1 MSGVNEQGFSC
12 ARWEKDIWNYKG
24 ERDLENC
31 KSSCMLKPLRAAIF
45 AKKVFN
51 HHGTEHYKFCNVK
64 NISKKLIFD
73 GIEIPEA
80 YFGRNQLSTG

>member
-1 MSGVNEQGFSC
+1 MNKVSYAQGQKRISETI
-12 ARWEKDIWNYKG
+12 R

>member
-1 MSGVNEQGFSC
+1 MNKVSHAQG
-12 ARWEKDIWNYKG
+12 EKRISETIR

>member
-1 MSGVNEQGFSC
+1 M
-12 ARWEKDIWNYKG
+12 
-24 ERDLENC
+24 LE
-31 KSSCMLKPLRAAIF
+31 PLRAAIF

>member
-1 MSGVNEQGFSC
+1 MNKVSYAQG
-12 ARWEKDIWNYKG
+12 EKRISETIR

>member
-1 MSGVNEQGFSC
+1 MNKVSSAQG
-12 ARWEKDIWNYKG
+12 EKRISETIR